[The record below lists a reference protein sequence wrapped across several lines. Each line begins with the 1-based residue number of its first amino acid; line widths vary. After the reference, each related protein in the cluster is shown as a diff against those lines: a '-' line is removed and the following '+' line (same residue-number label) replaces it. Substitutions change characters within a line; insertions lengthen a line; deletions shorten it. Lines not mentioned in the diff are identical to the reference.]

1 MSKLEAIQDYLPKIM
16 NLFTLDALLLAGI
29 VLMLIAIIRGSKSNA
44 KLKEKNDRRRRRMD
58 AVYSS
63 DRQDLVRH

>member
-29 VLMLIAIIRGSKSNA
+29 VLMLIAIIRGSRSNA

>member
-16 NLFTLDALLLAGI
+16 NLFTLDALLLVGI
-29 VLMLIAIIRGSKSNA
+29 VLMLIAIIRGRKSNA

-63 DRQDLVRH
+63 ERQELVRH

>member
-1 MSKLEAIQDYLPKIM
+1 MSKLEVIQDYLPKIM
-16 NLFTLDALLLAGI
+16 NLFTLDALLLVGI
-29 VLMLIAIIRGSKSNA
+29 VLMIIAIIRGAKSNA

-63 DRQDLVRH
+63 ERQDLVRH

>member
-29 VLMLIAIIRGSKSNA
+29 ALMLIAIIRGSKSNA

-63 DRQDLVRH
+63 ERQDLVRH